1 MPCVIVLF
9 GDGFGDRLLLV
20 VVIASP
26 SCSVDETLGISSDA
40 QRIGY

>member
-9 GDGFGDRLLLV
+9 GDGFGDRLLV
-20 VVIASP
+20 VVIASR
-26 SCSVDETLGISSDA
+26 SCSVDATLGISSDA